1 MIADAASHALVV
13 SVEDGFRQGGAGT
26 AVRTAL
32 RDNGSDVPV
41 EVMGVPIDYIDHACL
56 DLLANWEKQHELT
69 GGKLYVDWEGLQAR
83 FRDRNSRRG
92 PRAVAAA

>member
-41 EVMGVPIDYIDHACL
+41 EVMGVPIDYIDHASPDVILERLGL
-56 DLLANWEKQHELT
+56 DAAGIE
-69 GGKLYVDWEGLQAR
+69 A
-83 FRDRNSRRG
+83 
-92 PRAVAAA
+92 AVLRHLG